1 LEVAYQGEPGAYG
14 EEAVIGH
21 FGADGVEPLPL
32 PTFSAV
38 CSAVASGSAAAA
50 LLPIENSIAGSVG
63 EAVDALIRSHLS
75 VVGEVLLPV
84 RHQLLALP
92 GVAGSEVRSVASHR
106 QALAQCEAYLAR
118 GGWTVVVA
126 EDTAGAAR
134 ELSESGD
141 RSRAV
146 IASVRAA
153 ERYGLEI
160 LERDIQD
167 HGGNMT
173 RFVVAIPDGAETPS
187 ARGALAPSAD
197 APYTTLVVFETRHV
211 PGALHYALGAF
222 AEAGVNM
229 SRIESRPTGRAHW
242 QYRFLVALA
251 GDAEEEPLASALEA
265 LRERTHDLRVL
276 GSFNSAG

>member
-1 LEVAYQGEPGAYG
+1 MKVAYQGEPGAYG
-14 EEAVIGH
+14 EEAVIGY

-38 CSAVASGSAAAA
+38 CAAASSRAAAAA

-84 RHQLLALP
+84 RHQLLVVS
-92 GVAGSEVRSVASHR
+92 GVARSEVRSVASHR
-106 QALAQCEAYLAR
+106 QALAQCEDYLAR
-118 GGWTVVVA
+118 AGWTVVVA

-134 ELSESGD
+134 ELASSGD
-141 RSRAV
+141 RTRAV
-146 IASVRAA
+146 IASGRAA

-160 LERDIQD
+160 LEHDIQD
-167 HGGNMT
+167 HDGNTT
-173 RFVVAIPDGAETPS
+173 RFVVAVPQGAEAPS
-187 ARGALAPSAD
+187 ASGALAPSTD
-197 APYTTLVVFETRHV
+197 APRTTLAVFETRHV
-211 PGALHYALGAF
+211 PGALHHALGAL

-229 SRIESRPTGRAHW
+229 SRIESRPTGRAQW

-251 GDAEEEPLASALEA
+251 GDAGERPLASALESF
-265 LRERTHDLRVL
+265 RERTHDLRIL
-276 GSFNSAG
+276 GSYPSAG